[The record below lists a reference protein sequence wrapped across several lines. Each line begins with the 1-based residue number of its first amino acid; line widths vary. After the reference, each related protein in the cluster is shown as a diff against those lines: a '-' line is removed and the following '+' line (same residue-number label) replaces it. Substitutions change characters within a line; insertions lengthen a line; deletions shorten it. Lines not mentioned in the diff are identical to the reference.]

1 MQKTAKDFK
10 DKNNVDYV
18 SKYHMKMIN
27 RRITGRITD
36 HNIRNKNSNLK
47 KG

>member
-10 DKNNVDYV
+10 DKNNVDYF
-18 SKYHMKMIN
+18 SKCHMKMIN
-27 RRITGRITD
+27 RRIIERIKD
-36 HNIRNKNSNLK
+36 HNIRNKNSNFK